1 MLGGFAMLEIL
12 LRVFLLPG
20 DLVGW
25 AVGAEAEDRA
35 TMRIMMNMLFWNAF
49 FVLGMLFVAAS

>member
-1 MLGGFAMLEIL
+1 MLEKL

-35 TMRIMMNMLFWNAF
+35 TMSLIMNMLFWNAF
-49 FVLGMLFVAAS
+49 FVLGTLFVAAS